1 MAGIGNPTL
10 GRPIDPGAAVRA
22 ELARRIVGSLERR
35 GLTVR
40 EAHAHTGTAAAD
52 FSRIRRGQLDR
63 FTIDRLLD
71 IANRLGEYVE
81 LTARIQS
88 REPAAP
94 KPLVPYLRGMRALCR
109 RYGVRQLAAFG
120 SVLRQDFK
128 PASSDV
134 DLSVVFGKSRRFDA
148 SEQYFGFKEALER
161 LLRRVIDLVE
171 LSGMP
176 ESRLKRSVLREQV
189 VVYEQAA

>member
-1 MAGIGNPTL
+1 
-10 GRPIDPGAAVRA
+10 
-22 ELARRIVGSLERR
+22 
-35 GLTVR
+35 
-40 EAHAHTGTAAAD
+40 
-52 FSRIRRGQLDR
+52 
-63 FTIDRLLD
+63 
-71 IANRLGEYVE
+71 
-81 LTARIQS
+81 
-88 REPAAP
+88 
-94 KPLVPYLRGMRALCR
+94 MRALCR
-109 RYGVRQLAAFG
+109 RYGVRKLAAFG

-161 LLRRVIDLVE
+161 LLRRAIDLVE